1 MPLVDQ
7 FTGEEEQFDDIT
19 MLEMKVRMKKD
30 SLTLNAELVSLETVT
45 DFVNRFMESCGYGA
59 KFQMQVDIVVEEIYA
74 NICNYAYP
82 DGAGDV
88 TVDIA
93 AEPERLTLAFTDS
106 GFEYNPLEKED
117 PDITLSAE
125 EREIGGLGV
134 FMVKQIMD
142 EVTYRRLD
150 GKNVL
155 SAAKYTD
162 TTSEG
167 I

>member
-1 MPLVDQ
+1 
-7 FTGEEEQFDDIT
+7 
-19 MLEMKVRMKKD
+19 MLGMEFRMKKD
-30 SLTLNAELVSLETVT
+30 SLTLKAELASLETVT
-45 DFVNRFMESCGYGA
+45 DFVNRFMENCGYEA
-59 KFQMQVDIVVEEIYA
+59 KFQMQMDIVVEEIYV

-82 DGAGDV
+82 DGVGDV

-93 AEPERLTLAFTDS
+93 AESERLTLTFTDN
-106 GFEYNPLEKED
+106 GFEYNPLKRED

-142 EVTYRRLD
+142 EVTYRRQD

-155 SAAKYTD
+155 STAKYTD